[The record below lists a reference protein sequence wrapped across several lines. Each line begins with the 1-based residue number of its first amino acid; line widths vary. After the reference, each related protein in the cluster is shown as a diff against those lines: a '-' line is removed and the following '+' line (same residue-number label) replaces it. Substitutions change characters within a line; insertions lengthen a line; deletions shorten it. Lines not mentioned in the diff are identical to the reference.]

1 MSIKKK
7 IANYLLYLIRAKRIT
22 ANITYSEP
30 SGRLKGK
37 RIIVTGGGSGLG
49 ATMAEKFVKEGA
61 IVLIAGRRVDVLKA
75 TAEKVGCK
83 YLQLDVNDVAE
94 FDEFIQ
100 NAKDMLGGID
110 VLVNNAGISMHEQTF
125 SEITP
130 DTFDK
135 QFSTNLKGGYFLTQ
149 KVVSSWTSAKQSG
162 NILFVSSETGDTVD
176 YRPYGLTKAAIN
188 SLVQG
193 LAFLLARD
201 GIRVN
206 AVAPGITC
214 SEMTGRSENDNLF
227 ILNHSTERVYLPE
240 EVAETACFLISDTA
254 GCISGQIVTCN
265 NANTI
270 NARWK

>member
-1 MSIKKK
+1 MNIKKR

-30 SGRLKGK
+30 CGRLKDK
-37 RIIVTGGGSGLG
+37 RIIITGGGSGLG
-49 ATMAEKFVKEGA
+49 ATMASKFVKEGA
-61 IVLIAGRRVDVLKA
+61 KVLIAGRRIDVLKL
-75 TAEKVGCK
+75 TADKVGCK
-83 YLQLDVNDVAE
+83 YLQLDVNDIAS

-100 NAKDMLGGID
+100 NANEMLGGVDI
-110 VLVNNAGISMHEQTF
+110 LVNNAGISMHEQAF

-130 DTFDK
+130 VAFDK
-135 QFSTNLKGGYFLTQ
+135 QFNTNLKGGYFLTQ
-149 KVVSSWTSAKQSG
+149 KIVSLWSSAKQAGSV
-162 NILFVSSETGDTVD
+162 LFVSSETGDTVD

-214 SEMTGRSENDNLF
+214 SDMTGRSENDNLF

-240 EVAETACFLISDTA
+240 EVAETACFLISDAA